1 MAVVTI
7 ELKMMRRMM
16 KRRIMIMITV
26 MKNDG
31 GYGKS
36 KFNYGSDMQDD
47 NCIDNDNDDDADV
60 GDGGEEDSCWK
71 CELNTH

>member
-1 MAVVTI
+1 
-7 ELKMMRRMM
+7 
-16 KRRIMIMITV
+16 MITV